1 MLRLAIQRLGLVV
14 SSQLGQ
20 NDAERCQGPGQLG
33 QEDVEVSLSQTADDG
48 QPGLIV
54 LGGAGRVPRRHRD
67 VAQPL
72 AADAQVP
79 LPPAVGRVGGSG
91 QPLADRQPGPVVL
104 GGAGRVPRRHRDVA
118 QPLAAD
124 AQVPLPL
131 GVGRVGGDQP
141 LADRQPGPCRPS
153 GPVVLGGA
161 GQVPRCHREVAQPL
175 AADAQVPLP
184 LGVGRVGG
192 GQPLREGQP
201 GPGPVV
207 LGGAG
212 QVPRRHREVAQ
223 PLAANAQVPL
233 PPGRLNHYKRKE
245 YIQPRQGCNLFRFF
259 KASAL
264 PTLTASQ
271 YHHSACR
278 RSQSSKSCPNYS

>member
-79 LPPAVGRVGGSG
+79 LP
-91 QPLADRQPGPVVL
+91 
-104 GGAGRVPRRHRDVA
+104 
-118 QPLAAD
+118 
-124 AQVPLPL
+124 
-131 GVGRVGGDQP
+131 
-141 LADRQPGPCRPS
+141 
-153 GPVVLGGA
+153 
-161 GQVPRCHREVAQPL
+161 
-175 AADAQVPLP
+175 

-192 GQPLREGQP
+192 GQPLGEGQP

-233 PPGRLNHYKRKE
+233 PPGRLNHHKRKE

>member
-48 QPGLIV
+48 QPGPIV
-54 LGGAGRVPRRHRD
+54 LGGTGQVPRRHRD
-67 VAQPL
+67 VAQLVP
-72 AADAQVP
+72 ADAQVP
-79 LPPAVGRVGGSG
+79 LPPAVGRVGGG

-104 GGAGRVPRRHRDVA
+104 GGTGLVA
-118 QPLAAD
+118 
-124 AQVPLPL
+124 
-131 GVGRVGGDQP
+131 
-141 LADRQPGPCRPS
+141 
-153 GPVVLGGA
+153 
-161 GQVPRCHREVAQPL
+161 
-175 AADAQVPLP
+175 
-184 LGVGRVGG
+184 
-192 GQPLREGQP
+192 
-201 GPGPVV
+201 
-207 LGGAG
+207 
-212 QVPRRHREVAQ
+212 RRHREVAQ

-233 PPGRLNHYKRKE
+233 PLGRLNHYKRKE